1 LPATLALPSSLG
13 STDAL
18 TVVAADPRHAVFD
31 VRSADGAS
39 HARRALDVAT
49 GQLTAI
55 AAASAPVVL
64 PGMQPR
70 VTWQVAD
77 GVLLVPVV
85 SEAGVAVV
93 AIPL

>member
-1 LPATLALPSSLG
+1 
-13 STDAL
+13 
-18 TVVAADPRHAVFD
+18 
-31 VRSADGAS
+31 
-39 HARRALDVAT
+39 
-49 GQLTAI
+49 
-55 AAASAPVVL
+55 
-64 PGMQPR
+64 MQPR